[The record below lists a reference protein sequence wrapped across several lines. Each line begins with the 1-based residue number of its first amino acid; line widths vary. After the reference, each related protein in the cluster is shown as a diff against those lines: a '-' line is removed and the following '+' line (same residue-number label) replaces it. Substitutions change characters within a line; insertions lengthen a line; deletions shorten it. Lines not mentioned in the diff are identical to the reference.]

1 MTSTSY
7 LVLLT
12 GAGPTRAAVE
22 RVTHVVY
29 LTSRNDDK
37 ITILPF
43 DGLRDVL
50 TSRGV
55 HCTSLVRHE
64 AEYVSIAIPTL
75 PRGYVSGQIAGVMYT
90 LPVALEEEARDALVE
105 WCVTNAVGPA

>member
-1 MTSTSY
+1 MASPSY
-7 LVLLT
+7 LIILT

-29 LTSRNDDK
+29 LASRTDDR

-43 DGLRDVL
+43 DGLKDLL

-55 HCTSLVRHE
+55 HCTSLDRHGV
-64 AEYVSIAIPTL
+64 EYVSIAIPTL
-75 PRGYVSGQIAGVMYT
+75 PRGYVSGQMGGVMYSIPGT
-90 LPVALEEEARDALVE
+90 SEDEARDVLVE
-105 WCVTNAVGPA
+105 WCVTNAVGPS